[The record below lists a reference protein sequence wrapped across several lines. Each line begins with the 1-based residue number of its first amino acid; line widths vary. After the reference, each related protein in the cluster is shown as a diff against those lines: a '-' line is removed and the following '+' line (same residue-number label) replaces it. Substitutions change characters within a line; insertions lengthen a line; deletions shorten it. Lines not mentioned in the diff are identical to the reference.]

1 MEQQKNAWRVMLLM
15 IAAGAMISLAGCG
28 GGGGGGTAGANG
40 TISGSV
46 IKGPVDGAAVAAY
59 GISSNGT
66 VGPQLATAM
75 TDSAGNFSLTVG
87 SYAGS
92 VMMQV
97 SGGSYMDEA
106 TGVPMTLYSGDV
118 MTSVIPVMI
127 SGETMTGIQ
136 VTPLTS
142 MAQRMA
148 QNMAGQMTSAN
159 ITSANTAVS
168 HYFSISDILHI
179 RPMDPTVSGSGIG
192 ATADEK
198 NYGMTVAA
206 MSQEAKALSM
216 PSSSGMVTAFM
227 DDASDGVMNGMMGS
241 TSIVMNGMGGGGMM
255 GSMSS
260 TAGTTGLASA
270 MATFMTNTAVNRS
283 EITTSDVDI
292 SALMNKLNS
301 APTQTIQ

>member
-1 MEQQKNAWRVMLLM
+1 
-15 IAAGAMISLAGCG
+15 
-28 GGGGGGTAGANG
+28 
-40 TISGSV
+40 
-46 IKGPVDGAAVAAY
+46 
-59 GISSNGT
+59 
-66 VGPQLATAM
+66 
-75 TDSAGNFSLTVG
+75 
-87 SYAGS
+87 
-92 VMMQV
+92 
-97 SGGSYMDEA
+97 
-106 TGVPMTLYSGDV
+106 

-159 ITSANTAVS
+159 ITSANTAVG

-179 RPMDPTVSGSGIG
+179 RPMDPTVSGSGTG

-216 PSSSGMVTAFM
+216 SSSSGMVTAFM